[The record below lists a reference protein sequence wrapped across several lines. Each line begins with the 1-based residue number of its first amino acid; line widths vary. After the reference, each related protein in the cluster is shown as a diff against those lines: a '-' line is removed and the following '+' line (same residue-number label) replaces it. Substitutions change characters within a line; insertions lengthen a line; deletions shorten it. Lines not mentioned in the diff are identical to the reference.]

1 MEILVK
7 KTNNLVIMLGSNITY
22 VYDQDNKFYY
32 SVNLNKPWEI
42 EKVYVNNEN
51 DFKIIDVTGIS
62 LPQDNIEFKY
72 IYDEELREFYISE
85 EWINNQTP

>member
-32 SVNLNKPWEI
+32 SVNPNKPWEI
-42 EKVYVNNEN
+42 EKVYVKDEN
-51 DFKIIDVTGIS
+51 DFKTIDITGVT
-62 LPQDNIEFKY
+62 LPEDNIEFKY
-72 IYDEELREFYISE
+72 IYDEDLREFYISE